1 MRGLAE
7 ELVKEM
13 VNEALF
19 KIVRFID
26 RLRADTVAGVRSWL
40 GLVTVSTARSVLRK
54 EARHL
59 RIAEADAAPAGGEGC
74 SEDWLSG
81 NLAHGHALDGLR
93 ESLKIAARHA
103 VALVESRAPQ
113 GLHEARILGQVA
125 ASPGGVAEQ
134 TRAFML
140 LEVDGLPLE
149 EVCEIL
155 TCERRPGLALT
166 LETTARYARRGRIVL
181 RLGALRA
188 LEVGGALARSGDL
201 QLLEAWLAPSRPSRT
216 CLP

>member
-1 MRGLAE
+1 MFDSSPGPIYRPSRALPDDACFRAVHTYRMGAPRCQNTLATNLYPWVRARVRREMRGLAE

-81 NLAHGHALDGLR
+81 NLAHGHAL
-93 ESLKIAARHA
+93 E
-103 VALVESRAPQ
+103 Q
-113 GLHEARILGQVA
+113 GA
-125 ASPGGVAEQ
+125 
-134 TRAFML
+134 
-140 LEVDGLPLE
+140 D
-149 EVCEIL
+149 
-155 TCERRPGLALT
+155 
-166 LETTARYARRGRIVL
+166 
-181 RLGALRA
+181 
-188 LEVGGALARSGDL
+188 
-201 QLLEAWLAPSRPSRT
+201 
-216 CLP
+216 